1 MAHSP
6 TRPTGEKSTKTG
18 KSSWPLEASSS
29 SARTAS
35 PRHWSGCGRASTL
48 ALLLSQVLLQRF
60 RHGLVEALA
69 RLLTESSEP
78 QGQLT
83 GNARRELS
91 DQLQVGS
98 LRLGVHRLL
107 TLTTLPPH
115 RFPPPVLSILG
126 CPRNPKEKRLPGGN
140 VRSAQTRGG
149 KEAAGKGGQAG
160 RKRRP
165 PPWPL
170 ARTIKSIAWCSRY
183 LPLAAGWG

>member
-6 TRPTGEKSTKTG
+6 TGPTGRKSTKTG
-18 KSSWPLEASSS
+18 KSSWLLEASSS

-48 ALLLSQVLLQRF
+48 ALLLSQVPLQRF

-69 RLLTESSEP
+69 RLLTEPSEP

-91 DQLQVGS
+91 NELQVGS
-98 LRLGVHRLL
+98 LRLGVHRLR

-115 RFPPPVLSILG
+115 HFPPHVLSILG
-126 CPRNPKEKRLPGGN
+126 CPRNPKKKRPPGGAMSGRHRPGAGRRRPGRGVRRAGRGGHPLGLWLGPSSRLPG
-140 VRSAQTRGG
+140 
-149 KEAAGKGGQAG
+149 AADIF
-160 RKRRP
+160 RWRP
-165 PPWPL
+165 
-170 ARTIKSIAWCSRY
+170 
-183 LPLAAGWG
+183 